1 MTNAVRVSDW
11 IASTPSV
18 SRSTFYELIK
28 ICGIEPVKSREP
40 GSRSSQSW
48 LTVEQQE
55 HLNFWAQ
62 TMSQGATLNMIRE
75 KIALRDGTVPQPL
88 SETESETSS
97 IVVQDSETPEEDKGS
112 AIELAPPAGL
122 SEAIQ
127 NIRTCVVQDGVLDPL
142 EQARRI
148 NEAIELEAELTD
160 LQLALLLGE
169 DLETVTGWKNPRQW
183 SKKIRLCPATV
194 HGQRRWTLERTTS
207 KTTSTES
214 VDDVRRTGS
223 ESEDSVRAVG
233 RRPSK
238 KMVGFDV
245 TAAVINVTPIDCT
258 GSDLMAQNTI
268 RG

>member
-1 MTNAVRVSDW
+1 MKNEILVSDW
-11 IASTPSV
+11 IARTSSV

-28 ICGIEPVKSREP
+28 ICGIEPVKRREP

-48 LTVEQQE
+48 LTAEHQQQ
-55 HLNFWAQ
+55 LDFWAAA
-62 TMSQGATLNMIRE
+62 MAKGANLTHIRE
-75 KIALRDGTVPQPL
+75 KV
-88 SETESETSS
+88 SETASATTS

-122 SEAIQ
+122 SERVQ
-127 NIRTCVVQDGVLDPL
+127 QIRTCTVQDGVGDPL
-142 EQARRI
+142 DQARKI
-148 NEAIELEAELTD
+148 NEAIALEAELCD
-160 LQLALLLGE
+160 IRLALLLGE
-169 DLETVTGWKNPRQW
+169 DLETVKAWKNPRQW

>member
-1 MTNAVRVSDW
+1 MKNEILVSDW
-11 IASTPSV
+11 IARTSSV

-28 ICGIEPVKSREP
+28 ICGIEPVKRREP

-48 LTVEQQE
+48 LTAEDQQQ
-55 HLNFWAQ
+55 LDFWAAA
-62 TMSQGATLNMIRE
+62 MAKGANLTHIRE
-75 KIALRDGTVPQPL
+75 KV
-88 SETESETSS
+88 SETASATTS

-122 SEAIQ
+122 SERVQ
-127 NIRTCVVQDGVLDPL
+127 QIRTCTVQDGVGDPL
-142 EQARRI
+142 EQPRRI
-148 NEAIELEAELTD
+148 KEAMDEGLELCD
-160 LQLALLLGE
+160 IRLALLLGE
-169 DLETVTGWKNPRQW
+169 DLETVKSWKNPRQW
-183 SKKIRLCPATV
+183 SKKVRLCPATV
-194 HGQRRWTLERTTS
+194 HGQRKWTLEPTAS